1 MKANNNTLDK
11 LAFVGLI
18 IFFIM
23 CLSFCM
29 VYNITVKDKSCQGQT
44 TPYPVGKKKES
55 GIVAVHLKSNK
66 TACIIFG

>member
-23 CLSFCM
+23 CLLLHG
-29 VYNITVKDKSCQGQT
+29 V
-44 TPYPVGKKKES
+44 
-55 GIVAVHLKSNK
+55 
-66 TACIIFG
+66 

>member
-23 CLSFCM
+23 YLLF
-29 VYNITVKDKSCQGQT
+29 
-44 TPYPVGKKKES
+44 
-55 GIVAVHLKSNK
+55 AW
-66 TACIIFG
+66 CIM